1 MTENEPFFSIVTSV
15 YNRSHI
21 IVRTLESIRIQ
32 QHITYEVILVD
43 DCSSDDS
50 VDVIRN
56 YISEYDLPWQV
67 VTSDINRGYLSAVNK
82 GVSHSKGGFVIPMDS
97 DDYFPNSNTCH
108 EMMNIILAH
117 PSQELFM
124 FRCIT
129 EDGDKLSNNPEFN
142 GVLSFKDYFLKKVSG
157 EYLPVPSLKSF
168 TETPF
173 NEELR
178 LGSGLTWRKITEKA
192 GSVFISSLVVRI
204 YDNTGDDRLSNR
216 GKAYVEN
223 MLKYALTD
231 LRTNFHNYLKY
242 DISGG
247 LRVLKRI
254 VSLKK
259 QHFKLNQ
266 KKYI

>member
-1 MTENEPFFSIVTSV
+1 MEGNSPFFSIVTAV
-15 YNRSHI
+15 YNRSHS

-32 QHITYEVILVD
+32 QNITYEVILVD
-43 DCSSDDS
+43 DCSNDES
-50 VDVIRN
+50 VSVMQS

-67 VTSDINRGYLSAVNK
+67 VTSDINRGYLTAVNK
-82 GVSHSKGGFVIPMDS
+82 GVSLSMGGYVIPMDS

-142 GVLSFKDYFLKKVSG
+142 GVLSFKDYFSRKVSG

-168 TETPF
+168 KESPF
-173 NEELR
+173 NEKLR

-223 MLKYALTD
+223 TLKYALTD

-242 DISGG
+242 DIARG
-247 LRVLKRI
+247 LRVLKKI

-259 QHFKLNQ
+259 QLLKLNQ
-266 KKYI
+266 KKDI